1 MTDFNW
7 TTDLVAEMLN
17 RNGINPE
24 IIDSFVNQKTL
35 LPLNVKIKWFEL
47 NGEQYSMRG
56 YEPSILLTEGIKILS
71 CIFNDTDFRIG
82 DLVYN
87 SIQYKKYKGKW
98 SNYSEIIRSLDLKV
112 DRKDGIIVSSKL
124 LINNFY
130 DISNFIKR

>member
-17 RNGINPE
+17 SNGINPE

-35 LPLNVKIKWFEL
+35 LSLNVKVKWFEL

-71 CIFNDTDFRIG
+71 CIFNDNDFRVG

-98 SNYSEIIRSLDLKV
+98 SNYTEIIRSLDLKV

-124 LINNFY
+124 LINNFH

>member
-17 RNGINPE
+17 SNGINPE
-24 IIDSFVNQKTL
+24 IIDSFMNQKTL
-35 LPLNVKIKWFEL
+35 LPLNVKVKWFEL

-71 CIFNDTDFRIG
+71 CVFNDTDFRIG

-87 SIQYKKYKGKW
+87 STQYKKYKGKW
-98 SNYSEIIRSLDLKV
+98 SNYSETIRSLDLKV
-112 DRKDGIIVSSKL
+112 GRKDGIIVSSKL
-124 LINNFY
+124 LINNFHEL
-130 DISNFIKR
+130 SNFIKR